1 MKSQFIHDNSLLLKL
16 QFILGKDPVN
26 LTKSINRDDKK
37 MDEKT
42 LGKIILLSMERDALD
57 NVIFEQNFQK
67 KIAGKFKEL
76 SKNQPMVIK
85 IIGIEGE
92 IMPSTL
98 GKYTGMEK
106 SSLTR
111 MVDDLEKKGIVFRK
125 TDPEDRRKVLVS
137 LTEKGLDCYNHLSQV
152 TTEMAEEILQ
162 FVDDND
168 VENFMHSLETM
179 VKILRKIDARQNA
192 GTR

>member
-1 MKSQFIHDNSLLLKL
+1 
-16 QFILGKDPVN
+16 
-26 LTKSINRDDKK
+26 
-37 MDEKT
+37 MDEET
-42 LGKIILLSMERDALD
+42 LSKFILLSMERDALD
-57 NVIFEQNFQK
+57 NVIFEQTYQK
-67 KIAGKFKEL
+67 KIAGRFKEL

-137 LTEKGLDCYNHLSQV
+137 LTEKGLDCYNRLSLI
-152 TTEMAEEILQ
+152 TTEMAEELLQ
-162 FVDDND
+162 FVDEND
-168 VENFMHSLETM
+168 VESFMHSLETI
-179 VKILRKIDARQNA
+179 VKILRKIDARQST

>member
-1 MKSQFIHDNSLLLKL
+1 
-16 QFILGKDPVN
+16 
-26 LTKSINRDDKK
+26 
-37 MDEKT
+37 MDEET
-42 LGKIILLSMERDALD
+42 LSKFILLSMERDVLD
-57 NVIFEQNFQK
+57 NIIFEQIYQK

-76 SKNQPMVIK
+76 SKNQPIVIK

-137 LTEKGLDCYNHLSQV
+137 LTEKGLDCYNCLSRI
-152 TTEMAEEILQ
+152 TTDMAEEILQ
-162 FVDDND
+162 FVDNDD

-179 VKILRKIDARQNA
+179 VKILRKIDARQST
-192 GTR
+192 GTK

>member
-1 MKSQFIHDNSLLLKL
+1 
-16 QFILGKDPVN
+16 
-26 LTKSINRDDKK
+26 

-42 LGKIILLSMERDALD
+42 LSKIILLSMERDALD
-57 NVIFEQNFQK
+57 NVIFEQTFQK
-67 KIAGKFKEL
+67 KITGKFKEL

-137 LTEKGLDCYNHLSQV
+137 LTEKGLDCYNRLSQI
-152 TTEMAEEILQ
+152 TTDMAEEILQ

-168 VENFMHSLETM
+168 VENFMRSLETM
-179 VKILRKIDARQNA
+179 VKIMRKIDARKSA

>member
-1 MKSQFIHDNSLLLKL
+1 
-16 QFILGKDPVN
+16 
-26 LTKSINRDDKK
+26 
-37 MDEKT
+37 MDEIT
-42 LGKIILLSMERDALD
+42 LSKIILLSMERDALD
-57 NVIFEQNFQK
+57 NLLFEQTFQK

-76 SKNQPMVIK
+76 SKNQPIVIK

-98 GKYTGMEK
+98 GKYTGMDK

-125 TDPEDRRKVLVS
+125 TDPGDRRKVLVS
-137 LTEKGLDCYNHLSQV
+137 LTEKGLDYYNYLSQI

-162 FVDDND
+162 FVDDSD

-179 VKILRKIDARQNA
+179 VKILRKIDSRQST
-192 GTR
+192 GVR